1 MHAPLFTFSD
11 APHWMNS
18 IHQLTESDGPV
29 HNSRLP
35 FAQRF
40 QMGPSSGW
48 PQQMQNPPPGFRNAM
63 RPNNGPTEAHKMAEG
78 GSNCSA
84 DGVQNNVK
92 RRDGKEEP
100 STFNEFCFDRTAKY
114 TAVES
119 V

>member
-1 MHAPLFTFSD
+1 
-11 APHWMNS
+11 MNS

-63 RPNNGPTEAHKMAEG
+63 RPSNGPTEAHKMAEG
-78 GSNCSA
+78 ESHCGGDA
-84 DGVQNNVK
+84 VVEQ
-92 RRDGKEEP
+92 REEKGQEQRAEY
-100 STFNEFCFDRTAKY
+100 S
-114 TAVES
+114 
-119 V
+119 